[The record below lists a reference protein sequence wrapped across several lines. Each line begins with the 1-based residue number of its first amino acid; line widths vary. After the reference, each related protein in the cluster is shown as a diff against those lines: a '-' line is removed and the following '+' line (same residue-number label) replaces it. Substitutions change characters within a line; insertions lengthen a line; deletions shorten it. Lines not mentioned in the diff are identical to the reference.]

1 MRGNELEIEMERA
14 IQEAQEE
21 TDEQSKVKEQVGT
34 RALGAQAR
42 IQRIVVKKRSMEWAR
57 PRRGGGCRNSTSE
70 TEKKTQIIIVLKYWI
85 TKEPVQIL
93 VLHEHSPNNWFTL
106 PSTSSGF
113 PKTATDQ
120 TEPLKPAGANK

>member
-42 IQRIVVKKRSMEWAR
+42 IQRIVVKKRSME
-57 PRRGGGCRNSTSE
+57 
-70 TEKKTQIIIVLKYWI
+70 
-85 TKEPVQIL
+85 
-93 VLHEHSPNNWFTL
+93 
-106 PSTSSGF
+106 
-113 PKTATDQ
+113 
-120 TEPLKPAGANK
+120 